1 MQYFFVKL
9 SICCFIINTNNIYF
23 VINNTFT
30 PVWNHNNNNIIIMI
44 ELKPILCHSQVSYV

>member
-44 ELKPILCHSQVSYV
+44 KLKPILCHSQVSYV